1 MAAFYY
7 SYGKKNVKRN
17 SQIILIGIIFVLIS
31 SSRATQ
37 KDTGLPAGFDEKP
50 TKKYNALTLQAA
62 TATHHSIQTS
72 DTHDSMMIRKLVN
85 ELKGIELYFVFNNNF
100 RKMTEGLK
108 MLLEY
113 KQLSMPP
120 LLQTVATHFRITSI
134 DENLRLMNI
143 ECIDCETSRRM
154 SYWDI
159 EDGSVLIGTVEKGC
173 GPLCSYQ
180 IEFSVFRNGT
190 MEKIDKTSVMPSI
203 SLSDF
208 LSDPAEAEAIISGT
222 AYEMPIRLRNNGNDL
237 SVGLWLDEPDKYI
250 KKLRGDLIP
259 FTWNG
264 MNFYRGEIV
273 NSRQR

>member
-1 MAAFYY
+1 M
-7 SYGKKNVKRN
+7 KRN
-17 SQIILIGIIFVLIS
+17 SQIILIGILFVLIP

-37 KDTGLPAGFDEKP
+37 KDVPAGFDEKP
-50 TKKYNALTLQAA
+50 TEEYSALTIQA
-62 TATHHSIQTS
+62 TKATHHSIQTS
-72 DTHDSMMIRKLVN
+72 ETHDSMMIRKLVN
-85 ELKGIELYFVFNNNF
+85 ELKSIEFYFVFNNNF

-120 LLQTVATHFRITSI
+120 LLQTVATHYRITSI
-134 DENLRLMNI
+134 NEDLPLMNI

-154 SYWDI
+154 SYWEI
-159 EDGSVLIGTVEKGC
+159 EHGSVLIGTVEKGC

-180 IEFSVFRNGT
+180 IEFSVFRNGVK
-190 MEKIDKTSVMPSI
+190 KIIDNGSVMPSI

-208 LSDPAEAEAIISGT
+208 LNDPADADAIMSST
-222 AYEMPIRLRNNGNDL
+222 AYEMPILLRNNGNDI

-250 KKLRGDLIP
+250 EKLKGDLIP

-264 MNFYRGEIV
+264 MNFYRGEII
-273 NSRQR
+273 NSRQ